1 MGTRHRGAVLQHQK
15 RQDRRAG
22 QALKEVGKWGE
33 GVPSAL
39 VVGWGLSPE
48 NVSTMK
54 FKMARFAAFRVLY
67 LIFQLLCYTQELVVF
82 GLKTCTG
89 TQQINQISSKILH
102 V

>member
-1 MGTRHRGAVLQHQK
+1 VLQHQK
-15 RQDRRAG
+15 RQDRRVG

-39 VVGWGLSPE
+39 VVGSEEGCAFPQK
-48 NVSTMK
+48 M
-54 FKMARFAAFRVLY
+54 FKMAKFAAFRVLY

-82 GLKTCTG
+82 NLKTCTG
-89 TQQINQISSKILH
+89 TQQINQVSSKILH